1 MSHTTLQFWTTLEVP
16 CCLPFTRTP
25 HPVSFIATSNQGN
38 LLWPRARK
46 EFLHFNILRDLFF
59 FQSKSFEIKPNPL
72 LDGASNRVLQFASW
86 NFKKHQ
92 HYIIPGHI
100 WLSRHD
106 QKTDEHV
113 GEMCQG
119 VSRQMC
125 WFFSCGSCREPF
137 TGSLDDFTSASCNR
151 YMNVYDCERP
161 IIY

>member
-1 MSHTTLQFWTTLEVP
+1 MSNTTLQFWTTLEVP

-59 FQSKSFEIKPNPL
+59 FSFQSKSFEIKPNPL

-86 NFKKHQ
+86 NFKKAAV
-92 HYIIPGHI
+92 HYSRPYMIIQAWPENG
-100 WLSRHD
+100 WAC
-106 QKTDEHV
+106 
-113 GEMCQG
+113 GG
-119 VSRQMC
+119 NVSRCFKTNVQNP
-125 WFFSCGSCREPF
+125 REPF
-137 TGSLDDFTSASCNR
+137 SGSLDDFTSASCYR